1 MLMEAYLDRQP
12 GTWSIGRSIVLEI
25 DSSLNFV
32 LNKRLLPGLSADI
45 VEAVN
50 AIPEDWLQA
59 WNDLWGRAENYHFG
73 LEVAAR
79 IAGTIE
85 GEDYGQATLPVRELT
100 VQAALERLTAQA
112 RALGLSPNPGLASID
127 QLIELGTQKQIAL
140 FRGLGFHFIPD
151 DERTRR
157 TRQELA
163 CAVRILADGDLH
175 TRFWLLVD
183 QFFYEVYRPW
193 REARRQE
200 MQRQEMRARTA
211 LGSPNQVPDLEWLP
225 ARNPLLRHPELR
237 QAVQDGRLH
246 VFFWVEPVGLP
257 DSWLLEPGYVSV
269 SFAEGGV
276 IFQNFQALAEDVSG
290 RAQALADPTRLVILR
305 MIRHFG
311 MVNTEIAEY
320 LGISRPTVSVHA
332 KILREAGLIDSHQE
346 GRLVRHEIN
355 SKEIRRLFRD
365 LETFLDLPP
374 EE

>member
-1 MLMEAYLDRQP
+1 MEAYLGRQP
-12 GTWSIGRSIVLEI
+12 DTWSIGRSIILELETALTFAS
-25 DSSLNFV
+25 DR
-32 LNKRLLPGLSADI
+32 RLLPGLSSDI
-45 VEAVN
+45 AEVVS
-50 AIPEDWLQA
+50 AIPEDWLLA
-59 WNDLWGRAENYHFG
+59 WNDLWGRAENYRFG
-73 LEVAAR
+73 LENAAR

-100 VQAALERLTAQA
+100 VQAALEHLMAQTLN
-112 RALGLSPNPGLASID
+112 LGLSPNPQLGSID
-127 QLIELGTQKQIAL
+127 QLVALGTQKQIAL
-140 FRGLGFHFIPD
+140 FSELGFHFIPD

-163 CAVRILADGDLH
+163 CAARILADGDLH

-183 QFFYEVYRPW
+183 RFFYEIYRPW
-193 REARRQE
+193 REARQQE
-200 MQRQEMRARTA
+200 MQQLEMRARTA
-211 LGSPNQVPDLEWLP
+211 LGNPNQIPDLEWLP
-225 ARNPLLRHPELR
+225 ARNPVLRQPELR

-246 VFFWVEPVGLP
+246 VFFWVEPFGLP
-257 DSWLLEPGYVSV
+257 DTWLLEPGYIAV

-276 IFQNFQALAEDVSG
+276 IFQNFQAWAQDVSG
-290 RAQALADPTRLVILR
+290 RAQALGDPTRLVILR

-332 KILREAGLIDSHQE
+332 KILREAGLIDSRQE
-346 GRLVRHEIN
+346 GRLVRHEVN

-374 EE
+374 EG